1 MMGELKIVMSLILLR
16 LTGGVFNKIP
26 IKIPAKYFVG
36 IDTAILKFIQKNKDN

>member
-36 IDTAILKFIQKNKDN
+36 IDIAILKLIQKNKER